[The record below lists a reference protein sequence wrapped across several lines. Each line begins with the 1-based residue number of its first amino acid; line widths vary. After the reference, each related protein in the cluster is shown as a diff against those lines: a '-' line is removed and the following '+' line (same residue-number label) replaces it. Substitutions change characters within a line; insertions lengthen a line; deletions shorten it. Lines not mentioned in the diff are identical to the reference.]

1 MKTSTEQG
9 KGYTRDTT
17 PTVQEAS
24 AILYRYD

>member
-9 KGYTRDTT
+9 KGHTRDATST
-17 PTVQEAS
+17 MQEAG